1 MISTLLL
8 ILKISSGEIGTVNLS
23 VRKQAPLLIRNGG
36 MLYKKIDDH
45 AVVEVL
51 SIRRSIPLEKTEFR
65 DTFEESGAL
74 QELLTQYHLKDVG
87 AGSE

>member
-1 MISTLLL
+1 
-8 ILKISSGEIGTVNLS
+8 
-23 VRKQAPLLIRNGG
+23 